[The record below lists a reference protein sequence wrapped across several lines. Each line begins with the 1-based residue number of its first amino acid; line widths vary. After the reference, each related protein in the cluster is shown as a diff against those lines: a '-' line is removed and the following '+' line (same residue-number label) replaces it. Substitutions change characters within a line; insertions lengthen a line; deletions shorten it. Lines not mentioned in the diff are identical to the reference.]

1 MDLSPPPDLDGP
13 NWALFL
19 DIDGTLVE
27 HAPHPDAVVVD
38 AGLRDLLASLQDR
51 LDGALALVTGR
62 SVAAADRLFA
72 PLELRAAGLYGL
84 EHRLEPDG
92 PVEPAKEP
100 ADIAALADEIEV
112 EFAGRNVHVE
122 RKGPILAIHTRAAP
136 DLLDRAIQLVEQALT
151 RLPPNY
157 RLLPGNAGV
166 ELMPL
171 EAVKGAAI
179 RRFMR
184 IEDFRGRRPVFLG
197 DDTSDETGFEAINEA
212 DGISIRVKPNG
223 ATLAGHALA
232 DVAATLEWLRRQR
245 R

>member
-84 EHRLEPDG
+84 EHRLESGG

-179 RRFMR
+179 RRFMKM
-184 IEDFRGRRPVFLG
+184 EDFRGRRPVFLG

-223 ATLAGHALA
+223 ATLAGYTLA

-245 R
+245 C